1 MKNGTVALVGNP
13 NSGKT
18 TFFNALTGSNQ
29 HVGNWPGVTVEKK
42 EGGFRYRGRKYHVV
56 DLPGTYSL
64 GAFSE
69 DEIIARNYIL
79 TGNPD
84 VIINIVD
91 ANNVE
96 RNLYLTTQL
105 LEMGKKIVVALNM
118 MDEAEKRKIKFDVDG
133 LSKKLGVPVIP
144 TIATKGKGIKEIIK
158 ATIDVMDREIIFK
171 NPVQYNEAIEQHI
184 SYLEKILTGKL
195 PYPAR
200 WAALKIIEGDE
211 EILKT
216 IEGLGFAQG
225 LMEYIKE
232 LHRGHGSEGF
242 ELEIID
248 AKYDFANRV
257 AEGTVKRP
265 QEESITLTDKIDRIC
280 TNKYLGIPVFAAI
293 MLIVFLL
300 TFEVGEEILGEAAV
314 GLIEGLAGIAGI
326 SLNYIGAPGWL
337 ISFVIDGIFN
347 GVGAVVEFV
356 PLITVLYLLLGL
368 LEDSGYMARAAYV
381 WDDLMRK
388 FGLQGRAF
396 IPLIIG
402 FGCNVPGIMS
412 ARTLD
417 NKKDRMITT
426 LINPFMSCGAKLPI
440 YSIFIAAFFSKYGG
454 LILFL
459 LYALGIA
466 VALLM
471 AKLLSK
477 TLFKGEASYYIMELP
492 PYRMPTLRNVLRNM
506 WDNVYGFL
514 KRAGTVIFVVV
525 TLLWVLAVLPASAE
539 PYSQFSILG
548 RIGAIIA
555 PIFRPAGFGNWQESV
570 ALFAGIPAKEAVI
583 GTLGML
589 YAGQY
594 VEEGMVL
601 VNAVQLQFT
610 PLTALSYMVMT
621 LLYTPC
627 VATLSIVGKE
637 TNSLKWPVFMA
648 LYTFAISWVA
658 AVAVFRIGSLLGFN

>member
-1 MKNGTVALVGNP
+1 MRNGTIALVGNP

-42 EGGFRYRGRKYHVV
+42 EGGLKHGGKKYHVV

-64 GAFSE
+64 GTFSE
-69 DEIIARNYIL
+69 DEIIARNFIL

-84 VIINIVD
+84 VIINVVD

-105 LEMGKKIVVALNM
+105 LEMGKKIVIALNM
-118 MDEAEKRKIKFDVDG
+118 MDEAEKRTIKFDVAG
-133 LSKKLGVPVIP
+133 LSKKLDVPVIP
-144 TIATKGKGIKEIIK
+144 AIATKGKGIREIIT
-158 ATIDVMDREIIFK
+158 AAIDVMDKETTVES
-171 NPVQYNEAIEQHI
+171 PVKYSETIEQHI
-184 SYLEKILTGKL
+184 GHIEKVLEGRL
-195 PYPAR
+195 PYSAR
-200 WAALKIIEGDE
+200 WAALKIIEGDA
-211 EILKT
+211 EILKR
-216 IEGLGFAQG
+216 IDGLNLEQGF
-225 LMEYIKE
+225 MEYVKG
-232 LHRGHGSEGF
+232 LHRGCQSENF

-248 AKYDFANRV
+248 SKYDFVNKV
-257 AEGTVKRP
+257 AEGTIKRP
-265 QEESITLTDKIDRIC
+265 QEEGITLTDRIDRIC

-293 MLIVFLL
+293 MFIVFQL

-314 GLIEGLAGIAGI
+314 GLIEGLAGLAGTF
-326 SLNYIGAPGWL
+326 LAHAGAPGWFV
-337 ISFVIDGIFN
+337 SFIIDGVFN

-356 PLITVLYLLLGL
+356 PLITVLYLLLGF

-388 FGLQGRAF
+388 LGLQGKAF
-396 IPLIIG
+396 ISLIIG

-417 NKKDRMITT
+417 NKKDRMITA

-454 LILFL
+454 LVLFL
-459 LYALGIA
+459 LYTLGIM

-471 AKLLSK
+471 AKIFSK
-477 TLFKGEASYYIMELP
+477 TLFKGEVSYYIMELP
-492 PYRMPTLRNVLRNM
+492 PYRMPTLGNVLRNM

-514 KRAGTVIFVVV
+514 KRAGTVIFVVI
-525 TLLWVLAVLPASAE
+525 TLLWVLAVLPASVE

-548 RIGAIIA
+548 RIGAFIA
-555 PIFRPAGFGNWQESV
+555 PVFRPAGFGSWQESV
-570 ALFAGIPAKEAVI
+570 ALFAGIPAKEAVV

-594 VEEGMVL
+594 VEEGIVL
-601 VNAVQLQFT
+601 VNAIQLQFT
-610 PLTALSYMVMT
+610 PLAALSYMVMT

-627 VATLSIVGKE
+627 IATLSIVGKE

-648 LYTFAISWVA
+648 LYTFAIGWVA
-658 AVAVFRIGSLLGFN
+658 AVVVFRVGSLLGFG